1 MAVSPRIKKNRYRW
15 WCSHGGRPPWPKGK
29 RGPIALLQAHAPLQ
43 RQKMTSCEGRHCSL
57 GEDQRAALQ
66 AARLRRRGLKTLN
79 DTTAHRAEL
88 KLAAVSNATAQ
99 SIHVTIL

>member
-1 MAVSPRIKKNRYRW
+1 MLVSARIKKNRHRW
-15 WCSHGGRPPWPKGK
+15 WCSHGGRPPWHNGK
-29 RGPIALLQAHAPLQ
+29 RGPIALLQAHAPLL
-43 RQKMTSCEGRHCSL
+43 RQIMTCCEGRHCSL

-66 AARLRRRGLKTLN
+66 AARLRKRGLKTLN

-99 SIHVTIL
+99 SKHVTNL